1 MSQHR
6 HISHLLHLNPRGH
19 GAFTTILC
27 CTSPGLCL
35 HRRDSQ
41 RCFAKPGILRILAN
55 GSRAGAAPSVD
66 LQPDLRRTSRLW
78 APAQASRSGDI
89 GVAGS
94 RGPAARAK
102 YVLSIRQQPVAARS
116 CGSGERDRRAIDP
129 PPILQLRIE
138 GPGLAEE
145 ESSKL
150 LRYSDYVMSCSIYD
164 QSGTRD
170 LSFMPEEY
178 RQRRRLMGSVVG
190 TSFVGQDEYGETGCF
205 FCFPDLSCRT
215 PGSFRLKFS
224 LVEIDLAQ
232 ARQTKHFPILAE
244 TMSDIFAVYLAKDFP
259 GMQASTPLVK
269 HLKEQGCVI
278 TIKKGFRES
287 NSDSDQDDSGNEERE
302 VEWSPTRKR
311 RRLGN
316 GRAG

>member
-1 MSQHR
+1 PALFRQTWHPPSVHSRIPTRSSGQAH
-6 HISHLLHLNPRGH
+6 P
-19 GAFTTILC
+19 T
-27 CTSPGLCL
+27 PG
-35 HRRDSQ
+35 
-41 RCFAKPGILRILAN
+41 ILAN

-66 LQPDLRRTSRLW
+66 LRPDPRRTSRLC
-78 APAQASRSGDI
+78 APPQASRSGDV

-94 RGPAARAK
+94 RGPATGAK

-129 PPILQLRIE
+129 PPILQLSIE

-178 RQRRRLMGSVVG
+178 RQRRRRLMGSVVG

-215 PGSFRLKFS
+215 PGPFRLKFS
-224 LVEIDLAQ
+224 LVEVDLAQ

-244 TMSDIFAVYLAKDFP
+244 AMSDIFVVYLAKDFP

-287 NSDSDQDDSGNEERE
+287 NSDSDQDDSANEDQE
-302 VEWSPTRKR
+302 VEWSPT
-311 RRLGN
+311 
-316 GRAG
+316 

>member
-1 MSQHR
+1 MGPSRPPRPFFAAH
-6 HISHLLHLNPRGH
+6 HPACACIGGTTSAVLPNP
-19 GAFTTILC
+19 ASSAC
-27 CTSPGLCL
+27 
-35 HRRDSQ
+35 
-41 RCFAKPGILRILAN
+41 ILAN
-55 GSRAGAAPSVD
+55 RSRAPSVD
-66 LQPDLRRTSRLW
+66 LRPGLRRTPRLW
-78 APAQASRSGDI
+78 GPPQVSGSGDI

-94 RGPAARAK
+94 VAGNRGPATGAK
-102 YVLSIRQQPVAARS
+102 YLLSIRQQPVAARS
-116 CGSGERDRRAIDP
+116 CGSGERDRRTIDP

-150 LRYSDYVMSCSIYD
+150 LRYSDYVMSCSICD
-164 QSGTRD
+164 QSGTQD

-178 RQRRRLMGSVVG
+178 RQRRRLMGSVVS

-215 PGSFRLKFS
+215 PGPFRLKFS
-224 LVEIDLAQ
+224 LVEVDLAQ

-244 TMSDIFAVYLAKDFP
+244 VMSDIFAVHLAKDFP

-278 TIKKGFRES
+278 PIKKGLGES
-287 NSDSDQDDSGNEERE
+287 N
-302 VEWSPTRKR
+302 
-311 RRLGN
+311 
-316 GRAG
+316 